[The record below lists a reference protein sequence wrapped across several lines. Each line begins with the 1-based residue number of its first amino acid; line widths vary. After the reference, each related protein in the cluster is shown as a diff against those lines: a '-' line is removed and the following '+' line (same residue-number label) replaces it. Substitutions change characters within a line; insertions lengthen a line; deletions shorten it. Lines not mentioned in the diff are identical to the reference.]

1 MTIARK
7 TRSRRKSKRV
17 RRIRGTRRDRRIRGS
32 RKVRTHYR
40 GGEGE
45 GKHLLEKFGLNN
57 ISSKLGL
64 DNIGEKL
71 TQTKTEFYKRASEAS
86 KYFGLSNTPTQ
97 PVPPI

>member
-40 GGEGE
+40 GGEGWFDTVGL
-45 GKHLLEKFGLNN
+45 GKLDFNN
-57 ISSKLGL
+57 IREKITEAKIKLG
-64 DNIGEKL
+64 N
-71 TQTKTEFYKRASEAS
+71 QASEAS
-86 KYFGLSNTPTQ
+86 KYLGLSNTPT
-97 PVPPI
+97 